1 MYKWQIAAEKD
12 RKEARDRAY
21 LLIKKNREN
30 KGYFKNAAGRYVE
43 RICYCHVCEREPV
56 RVRALEGGEC
66 ALSICAACADDFN
79 ACMTLLSMHKS
90 E

>member
-1 MYKWQIAAEKD
+1 MHKSRMQIEAEKE
-12 RKEARDRAY
+12 RKEARNRAY
-21 LLIKKNREN
+21 LLIKKN
-30 KGYFKNAAGRYVE
+30 KGYFKNAAGIYVE
-43 RICYCHVCEREPV
+43 RICYCHVCERESV
-56 RVRALEGGEC
+56 RVRALEGGVC